1 MKKVR
6 IIVAGGRDFNNYD
19 LLRSS
24 LTDLLSKLDD
34 ELQIEFV
41 SGTCRGADVL
51 GERFAES
58 CGYKI
63 KKFPAN
69 WESFGKRA
77 GYIRNCDMAKYA
89 NAADHGILV
98 AFWDGLSRGTK
109 NMIDIANR
117 YGLDVKV
124 VRY

>member
-19 LLRSS
+19 LLCSS

-34 ELQIEFV
+34 DLQIEFV

-69 WESFGKRA
+69 WEG
-77 GYIRNCDMAKYA
+77 
-89 NAADHGILV
+89 
-98 AFWDGLSRGTK
+98 FWKACWMG
-109 NMIDIANR
+109 
-117 YGLDVKV
+117 
-124 VRY
+124 